1 MLAQHRGDPVRV
13 RAKRAF
19 VHLREVAAG
28 PVVRAITINR
38 PPEDVFYVWHH
49 AFDHPLR
56 FRWR

>member
-1 MLAQHRGDPVRV
+1 MRV